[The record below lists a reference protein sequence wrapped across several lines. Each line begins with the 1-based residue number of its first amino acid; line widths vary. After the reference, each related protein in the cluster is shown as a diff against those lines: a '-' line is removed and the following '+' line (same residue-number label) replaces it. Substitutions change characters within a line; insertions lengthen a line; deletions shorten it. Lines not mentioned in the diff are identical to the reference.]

1 MTLQYSIDSLDGL
14 DAGIQSLY
22 VEKDGKFVLD
32 VTGHEKTE
40 TNDKDKIPLS
50 RLNQEIEKRKLSE
63 SQLKEFADSF
73 VESVPEEMRDL
84 IPDLPPGQ
92 KIKWIQNAT
101 QKGLFAQQALD
112 GIDTKRPA
120 GKTPADFANMR
131 PQAIMAQGYG
141 KQKK

>member
-1 MTLQYSIDSLDGL
+1 MTLQYSIDKLEGL
-14 DAGIQSLY
+14 DPGIQSLY
-22 VEKDGKFVLD
+22 VEKDGKFILD
-32 VTGHEKTE
+32 VIGHEKPAD
-40 TNDKDKIPLS
+40 DKDKIPLS

-101 QKGLFAQQALD
+101 KKGLFNQQASD

-120 GKTPADFANMR
+120 GKTPADFKGMR

>member
-1 MTLQYSIDSLDGL
+1 MTLQFSIDSLEGL
-14 DAGIQSLY
+14 EPGIQSLY
-22 VEKDGKFVLD
+22 VEKDGKFFLD

-40 TNDKDKIPLS
+40 DKDKIPLS

-73 VESVPEEMRDL
+73 IESVPEEMRDL

-101 QKGLFAQQALD
+101 QKGLFNQQAPD

-120 GKTPADFANMR
+120 GKTPADFKNMR

>member
-1 MTLQYSIDSLDGL
+1 MALQYSIDSLEGL
-14 DAGIQSLY
+14 DAGIQQFY
-22 VEKDGKFVLD
+22 VEKDGKFILD
-32 VTGHEKTE
+32 VTGHEKPAD
-40 TNDKDKIPLS
+40 DKDKIPLS

-101 QKGLFAQQALD
+101 QKGLFNQQAPD

-120 GKTPADFANMR
+120 GKTPAD
-131 PQAIMAQGYG
+131 
-141 KQKK
+141 